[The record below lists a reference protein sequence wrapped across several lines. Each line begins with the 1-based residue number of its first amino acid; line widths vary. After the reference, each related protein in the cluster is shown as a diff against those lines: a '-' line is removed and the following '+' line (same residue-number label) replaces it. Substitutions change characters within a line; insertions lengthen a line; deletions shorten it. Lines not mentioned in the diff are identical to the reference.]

1 MCDYFSQ
8 RMEGDHH
15 HHQAAG
21 DLTDIVRAGGVD
33 LAELPSTATEWHLSA
48 AEPGTLFPP
57 PQPSSSDGAA
67 GPSGDS
73 GFGDALAA
81 LPDPFGISDYRA
93 SSGAGAADFFDFEAP
108 LGGRGGGGGG
118 ALMDSGGL
126 VVPRGTTTQMPVL
139 SPREIRP
146 YPGIM
151 AGGDA
156 VKLGMPTMM
165 PGLPVGPPCAFD
177 AVGGLQMPSPRGGGI
192 KRRFGTL
199 IASPP
204 DLCNSRS
211 LLVMPLMAHVGS
223 QPARI

>member
-8 RMEGDHH
+8 RMDGDHH
-15 HHQAAG
+15 HLQAAG
-21 DLTDIVRAGGVD
+21 DLTDIVRAGGVG
-33 LAELPSTATEWHLSA
+33 LSELPSTATEWHLSA

-67 GPSGDS
+67 GPSGGD

-81 LPDPFGISDYRA
+81 LPDPFGMTDFRA
-93 SSGAGAADFFDFEAP
+93 NSGAGTADFFDFEAP
-108 LGGRGGGGGG
+108 LGGRGG
-118 ALMDSGGL
+118 ALVDSGGA
-126 VVPRGTTTQMPVL
+126 VPRGTTTQMPVL

-156 VKLGMPTMM
+156 VKQLGMPTMM
-165 PGLPVGPPCAFD
+165 PRLAVGPPCAFD

-192 KRRFGTL
+192 KRRFGTM

-211 LLVMPLMAHVGS
+211 HACAGS
-223 QPARI
+223 Q